1 MKWKNSSVRWDTSNK
16 MRYHN
21 VLENIGNTPLVRIQR
36 IWQQPETE
44 IWAKLEGCNPMGSVK
59 ERPALWMVEGAE
71 NDGSLKKGM
80 TLLESSSG
88 NTGIGLALVGAV
100 KGYPVTIV
108 MPQKVSVERRK
119 ILLALGAEI
128 VFTSEKG
135 GSDEAWD
142 IAQRLDAE
150 NPGKYY
156 YTRQYSNPYNTM
168 AHYHGTAMEIWNDLH
183 GDVDVA
189 AIGLGTCG
197 TIMGIAKRF
206 KELKPDVRIVAL
218 EPQVKHTQQGLRNMD
233 ESRVPELLD
242 WKWIDEKIV
251 ISDADAYEY
260 ARRLASEEGIFAGIS
275 SGTAIAGAVE
285 IAKKMTGGKIV
296 TLFPD
301 RAEKYLTTTLF
312 E

>member
-1 MKWKNSSVRWDTSNK
+1 
-16 MRYHN
+16 MRYD
-21 VLENIGNTPLVRIQR
+21 NILQTIGKTPLVRIQR
-36 IWQQPETE
+36 IWRDPEIE

-59 ERPALWMVEGAE
+59 ERPALWIVEAAE
-71 NDGSLKKGM
+71 KDGSLTRGM

-119 ILLALGAEI
+119 ILRALGAEI

-142 IAQRLDAE
+142 IAERLDRE
-150 NPGKYY
+150 NPGKYFY
-156 YTRQYSNPYNTM
+156 ARQYFNINNTLS
-168 AHYHGTAMEIWNDLH
+168 HYDATALEIWEDMEHDL
-183 GDVDVA
+183 DVA
-189 AIGLGTCG
+189 AITLGTCG
-197 TIMGIAKRF
+197 TIMGLSMRL
-206 KELKPDVRIVAL
+206 KELNPHIRIVAI

-233 ESRVPELLD
+233 ESRVPALLD
-242 WKWIDEKIV
+242 WSRIDEKV
-251 ISDADAYEY
+251 VVSDTDAYHY
-260 ARRLASEEGIFAGIS
+260 ARLLVREEGIFAGIS
-275 SGTAIAGAVE
+275 SGTAMAGAIEV
-285 IAKKMTGGKIV
+285 AHKMKRGKIV

-301 RAEKYLTTTLF
+301 RAEKYLTTSLF

>member
-1 MKWKNSSVRWDTSNK
+1 
-16 MRYHN
+16 MRYDN
-21 VLENIGNTPLVRIQR
+21 ILQTIGNTPMVRIQR
-36 IWQQPETE
+36 IWMHPEVE

-59 ERPALWMVEGAE
+59 ERPALWIVEGAE
-71 NDGSLKKGM
+71 KDGTLTRGM

-100 KGYPVTIV
+100 KGYAVTIV

-119 ILLALGAEI
+119 ILQALGAEI

-142 IAQRLDAE
+142 IAERMNRD
-150 NPGKYY
+150 NPGKYF
-156 YTRQYSNPYNTM
+156 YTRQYSNIHNTLS
-168 AHYHGTAMEIWNDLH
+168 HYDTTALEIWEDMQH
-183 GDVDVA
+183 DFDA
-189 AIGLGTCG
+189 AVIGLGTCG
-197 TIMGIAKRF
+197 TIMGLAKRF
-206 KELKPDVRIVAL
+206 RELKPGIRIVAV

-233 ESRVPELLD
+233 ESRTPELLD

-251 ISDADAYEY
+251 IRDSDAYDF
-260 ARRLASEEGIFAGIS
+260 ARRLAREEGILAGVS
-275 SGTAIAGAVE
+275 SGTAMAGAVE
-285 IAKKMTGGKIV
+285 VARKMTRGKIV

-301 RAEKYLTTTLF
+301 RAEKYLSTTLF